1 MKQLG
6 EMMKQAQQMQQKMGE
21 LQDAMAAIEVEGVSG
36 AGMVKVIQNGK
47 GEVKAVKL
55 DPSVVDPSDVEML
68 EDLLAAAMNDAKNKS
83 QALTEAE
90 TQKLMGGLKLPPGFK
105 LPF

>member
-21 LQDAMAAIEVEGVSG
+21 LQDAMAAIEVEGVAG
-36 AGMVKVIQNGK
+36 AGMVRVTQNGK
-47 GEVKAVKL
+47 GEVKAVKI
-55 DPSVVDPSDVEML
+55 DPSVVDPGDVEML
-68 EDLLAAAMNDAKNKS
+68 EDLLAAAMNDAKSKS
-83 QALTEAE
+83 QMASEAE